1 MRYINVIFV
10 QQKKVYNL
18 PQVKTY
24 LVKDIDVHNK
34 HLLVK
39 QKVNSVITQVLH
51 TYRYKTIFL
60 NYNTSSIYVSM
71 TQPVEEGHTIT
82 SQNIHD
88 DAPNLTQTTGT
99 AKHMNKFNEDT
110 NL

>member
-39 QKVNSVITQVLH
+39 QKVNSVIT
-51 TYRYKTIFL
+51 
-60 NYNTSSIYVSM
+60 
-71 TQPVEEGHTIT
+71 
-82 SQNIHD
+82 
-88 DAPNLTQTTGT
+88 
-99 AKHMNKFNEDT
+99 
-110 NL
+110 